1 MSRNTSSNV
10 NVAVRVRPLS
20 AKERVNSDR
29 RIVQVVDKLNQVIVG
44 ADRGFTFDFTFG
56 DNAEQRDI
64 FESCVRPLVDSAM
77 DGYNATVFAY
87 GQTGSGKTYTMGTSE
102 NSGVDEAVLGMVPRA
117 VDYLYERVEQW
128 KQERGHSNPVVL
140 HRTMD
145 GAGGRDGGASTLKIR
160 VSFYE
165 IHLENVQDLLQQ
177 DQREAGNVQIRAGAS
192 GQVIVSGL
200 KIVTVKSAS
209 HLRDL
214 LEMGS
219 VRRSTGS
226 TDMNEESSRSH
237 AIFTIYVDQHIVHP
251 PAVEVEGVHDDDD
264 DDDDEELLN
273 LGRRPK
279 QQRQQQQQQQQQQQ
293 APTILS
299 AKFHFVDLAGS
310 ERAKKSGAEGNR
322 FKEAVQVRLLQ
333 AVVSV
338 HCGEAA
344 AGVGPTL
351 LAL

>member
-1 MSRNTSSNV
+1 MSSTSNNV
-10 NVAVRVRPLS
+10 TVAVRVRPLS
-20 AKERVNSDR
+20 AKEQLNSDR

-44 ADRGFTFDFTFG
+44 ADRGFTFDYAFG
-56 DNAEQRDI
+56 DRAEQQEI

-87 GQTGSGKTYTMGTSE
+87 GQTGSGKTHTMGTSE

-117 VDYLYERVEQW
+117 VDYLYERIEQW
-128 KQERGHSNPVVL
+128 KQERANPVVL
-140 HRTMD
+140 HRTTD

-165 IHLENVQDLLQQ
+165 IHLENVHDLLQQ
-177 DQREAGNVQIRAGAS
+177 DQREAGNVQIRAGAG

-200 KIVTVKSAS
+200 KVVTVKSAS

-226 TDMNEESSRSH
+226 TDMNEASSRSH

-251 PAVEVEGVHDDDD
+251 AAVEVEGVDDGDDDD
-264 DDDDEELLN
+264 HALLGLG
-273 LGRRPK
+273 LGR
-279 QQRQQQQQQQQQQQ
+279 QRHQQQQ

-310 ERAKKSGAEGNR
+310 ERAKKSGAEGDR
-322 FKEAVQVRLLQ
+322 FKEAVQVRASTCVCRLPQ
-333 AVVSV
+333 RCRNTAR
-338 HCGEAA
+338 G
-344 AGVGPTL
+344 
-351 LAL
+351 